1 VTPARLIVA
10 LLATVALLG
19 AATPAPSPSA
29 TPPPV
34 IGPMVTVTAEP
45 GPPTE
50 HWLLVSDVHFNPFA
64 DPALVDALAS
74 APVSGWEAL
83 FRSSTQRA
91 PSGYGTDTNDVTLD
105 SALTAMRLAD
115 PVPDVV
121 VIDGDFLA
129 HGFQSLFQKDAR
141 VHGDAQ
147 YRAFVDKTIA
157 YLALR
162 FGETFPS
169 AQFVPSIGNND
180 SYCGDYESTPGSPF
194 LAHFAAAWGGLVN
207 RHGAADTFDPG
218 VANGFVSGVSAAG
231 HYVTGVPGTSMRLV
245 VPNSVVWSSHYT
257 NRCGNPKT
265 DPTRAELNWLAAALH
280 PATGAPPTIVITHIP
295 PGIDVYSSLQGKT
308 PVLTYADAPNT
319 EVPALLDAPAAGV
332 SLMLTG
338 HFHTDGFRIVGFG
351 GPHPVPLLTVPSISP
366 IFGNAP
372 AFVDARVFPRTATIV
387 DATTYA
393 MGGLPALSSGAPT
406 TIAWNA
412 EYSYHLAFHLPG
424 LDANGLHALQ
434 DELVSD
440 PTIRADF
447 EKWFVSGSPVEQMTD
462 VNWPAY
468 WCADVDLT
476 VASWESC
483 LAQQPGTAHQ

>member
-1 VTPARLIVA
+1 VNPARLVVS
-10 LLATVALLG
+10 LLAAVALLG
-19 AATPAPSPSA
+19 AASPAPIATPTPAGLA
-29 TPPPV
+29 
-34 IGPMVTVTAEP
+34 PMATVTAEP

-50 HWLLVSDVHFNPFA
+50 RWLLVSDVHFNPFA
-64 DPALVDALAS
+64 DPTLVDTLA
-74 APVSGWEAL
+74 ATPVSGWEAI
-83 FRSSTQRA
+83 FRSSTRHA
-91 PSGYGTDTNDVTLD
+91 PSGYGTDTDDVTLD
-105 SALTAMRLAD
+105 SALTEMRIAD
-115 PVPDVV
+115 PAPDVV

-141 VHGDAQ
+141 AHGDPQ
-147 YRAFVDKTIA
+147 YRVFVDKTIA

-180 SYCGDYESTPGSPF
+180 SYCGDYESAPGSPF
-194 LAHFAAAWGGLVN
+194 LAHFAAAWASLVH

-218 VANGFVSGVSAAG
+218 VANGFVTGISAAG
-231 HYVTGVPGTSMRLV
+231 HYVTGVPGTAMRLV
-245 VPNSVVWSSHYT
+245 VPNSVVWSSRYDD
-257 NRCGNPKT
+257 RCGNPKT
-265 DPTRAELNWLAAALH
+265 DPARAELTWLAGALH
-280 PATGAPPTIVITHIP
+280 PAIGAPPTIVITHIP

-319 EVPALLDAPAAGV
+319 EVPALIDAPAAGV
-332 SLMLTG
+332 SLILTG

-372 AFVDARVFPRTATIV
+372 AFVDARVFPRTGTIV

-393 MGGLPALSSGAPT
+393 MTGLPALSTGAPT

-412 EYSYHLAFHLPG
+412 EYSYRQAFHLPG

-434 DELVSD
+434 DELVSE
-440 PTIRADF
+440 PTLRADF
-447 EKWFVSGSPVEQMTD
+447 EKWFVSGSPVEQMTE

-476 VASWESC
+476 VTAWQTC
-483 LAQQPGTAHQ
+483 LAQQPGAAQ